1 MIDIT
6 PFVDL
11 GILGT
16 AAAIIAFL
24 IHLFIHKSATNSLI
38 TTATTAINAIQNTAV
53 VAINAQLAAEGVELN
68 VRETPMSRPKEQKT
82 Q

>member
-6 PFVDL
+6 PFVSL
-11 GILGT
+11 GLLAT
-16 AAAIIAFL
+16 AAAVVAFL
-24 IHLFIHKSATNSLI
+24 IHLFVHKSATNSLI

-68 VRETPMSRPKEQKT
+68 ALPTPLRDLQNKQS
-82 Q
+82 